1 MVGTLEQHDE
11 TWALI
16 NDTDGTIHRVQ
27 PGNFAG
33 QNYGKISRITEYK
46 VELTEIIPNGIGG
59 WIERQA
65 SISISE

>member
-1 MVGTLEQHDE
+1 MTR
-11 TWALI
+11 
-16 NDTDGTIHRVQ
+16 RVQ
-27 PGNFAG
+27 IPAVVQWLFFAG